1 MPSTRRNPFLVAVF
15 ALLVALAS
23 ALGATSAY
31 ASKPSTSTTTV
42 DLAASVQGMAVPTG
56 TSSAP
61 FVVKGTPFDVTV
73 SFLDASGNP
82 TVLPSGVTSL
92 QLNDSL
98 GDALGTVTNIPST
111 AQSVTFQGVSIATAA
126 NGVTVSA
133 SATTGNKKS
142 TNPVASDPFD
152 VLVTFA
158 STPQNTPLSQI
169 GGTSSTAGCLAT
181 PSDPVCADLLLPSG
195 SDTSILMSLGVCG
208 GLGKCLGADS
218 QALVGLSQYTKSS
231 PATMIVKCDK
241 TLCGGGGINKQKLA
255 VEPSTGGGFAE
266 APACPA
272 KNTIALDQWA
282 CVDYVQSTR
291 DNAGDTF
298 LYLLFTNDVRAHYT

>member
-1 MPSTRRNPFLVAVF
+1 
-15 ALLVALAS
+15 
-23 ALGATSAY
+23 
-31 ASKPSTSTTTV
+31 
-42 DLAASVQGMAVPTG
+42 
-56 TSSAP
+56 
-61 FVVKGTPFDVTV
+61 
-73 SFLDASGNP
+73 
-82 TVLPSGVTSL
+82 
-92 QLNDSL
+92 
-98 GDALGTVTNIPST
+98 VTNIPST

-208 GLGKCLGADS
+208 GLGKCLGADT

-255 VEPSTGGGFAE
+255 VESSTGGGFAE